1 MESEDPSKTFS
12 ISFPTMRSCG
22 ERKDFAWAWA
32 WLRDIGDPS
41 SLPPPLDAWLFR
53 PSGRVVAGRCLQ
65 RPDQVV
71 GAALCGELLEPGD
84 WPIEGFGAA
93 GVRRNDL
100 HDPGAVGGPR
110 PLVRPQQRPGQPLP
124 RAPGG

>member
-22 ERKDFAWAWA
+22 ERKDFAWAGA
-32 WLRDIGDPS
+32 LLRDIGDPS

-71 GAALCGELLEPGD
+71 GAAPCGELLEPGD
-84 WPIEGFGAA
+84 CPIEVFRAEC
-93 GVRRNDL
+93 VRRNHL
-100 HDPGAVGGPR
+100 HDRGAVGGP
-110 PLVRPQQRPGQPLP
+110 PSPVPPPHLP
-124 RAPGG
+124 V